1 MPLNK
6 ERRRYY
12 IKTAGGNAMENL
24 QQKLRVIETTGIEQ
38 TVDAPPDVDSHIP
51 TWRVHEST
59 RVLRD
64 LGATLTE
71 RVYPRVRTQLSRKAM
86 PTKTASG
93 RAFALR

>member
-1 MPLNK
+1 MLKPATRARLQ
-6 ERRRYY
+6 RH
-12 IKTAGGNAMENL
+12 ENL
-24 QQKLRVIETTGIEQ
+24 GQLGSGGVVEVIEATGIEQ

-51 TWRVHEST
+51 IWRVDEST

-64 LGATLTE
+64 LGATVTE
-71 RVYPRVRTQLSRKAM
+71 RVYPRVRTQLSRRAM